1 MEKIDKKYRCPLSI
15 QMGYGLYK
23 SVHQPHSCSP
33 QINSKSNSLQTESWH
48 QQRNEIT
55 ELCQRIEAQNNLI
68 AEQSHRLT
76 NADLL
81 VKDLYVE
88 NSQLSAALQR
98 LEQQRNRNS
107 LILQHGIPG
116 IPGMP

>member
-1 MEKIDKKYRCPLSI
+1 MFTQKKYIFL
-15 QMGYGLYK
+15 
-23 SVHQPHSCSP
+23 
-33 QINSKSNSLQTESWH
+33 TESWH

-55 ELCQRIEAQNNLI
+55 ELCQRIEAQGNLI

-88 NSQLSAALQR
+88 NSQLNAAMQR

-107 LILQHGIPG
+107 LILQHQGITGING

>member
-1 MEKIDKKYRCPLSI
+1 MKTWAAVRIFPNQNYSI
-15 QMGYGLYK
+15 K
-23 SVHQPHSCSP
+23 
-33 QINSKSNSLQTESWH
+33 NSLSTESWH

-98 LEQQRNRNS
+98 MEQQRNRNS
-107 LILQHGIPG
+107 LILQHGIAG